1 MLLFILQGLTV
12 HALPILKLVF
22 GRRFDRLGFSR
33 FDGIVVVLHQLSGLL
48 PGEVPEFLFTLANRI
63 AVLVFT
69 DDGIHLRSDVI
80 QIRHAQCLNSAF
92 PMVGCFRTDDG
103 SIGEYR
109 GRCIGIGVGIVN
121 RLGFGITLGN
131 LRL

>member
-1 MLLFILQGLTV
+1 MLQIAFFIVYQILPHAVVKPHPRVLLTYHGTVFRCTARENIALGGLDRPVLLFILQGLTV

-80 QIRHAQCLNSAF
+80 
-92 PMVGCFRTDDG
+92 
-103 SIGEYR
+103 
-109 GRCIGIGVGIVN
+109 
-121 RLGFGITLGN
+121 
-131 LRL
+131 